1 MAGRL
6 AGKVAVITGAG
17 SGIGAA
23 SAELFCREGARVI
36 AVDISGKQEDVA
48 KRIGANCLPFHADVS
63 KGKDVQAMLAKAVA
77 EFGRLDIL
85 YNNAS
90 IIGEMNLAGE
100 YSEEGYD
107 QVMAVNARSAF
118 LGIRYAIPIML
129 KQGGGSIVNT
139 SSMAA
144 VVAFHA
150 EIAYCGAKAAV
161 VMMTKAAATEYAG
174 KKIRVNAILPGAIK
188 TGMTAGMTAGM
199 DQAALDVVYK
209 ATPMGRMAEASEV
222 ANLALFLASDES
234 SFITGSTILIDG
246 GYTSL

>member
-1 MAGRL
+1 M
-6 AGKVAVITGAG
+6 AVITGAG

-23 SAELFCREGARVI
+23 AAELFCREGAKVVI
-36 AVDISGKQEDVA
+36 VDISGKQEDVA
-48 KRIGANCLPFHADVS
+48 KRIGANCVPFHADVS
-63 KGKDVQAMLAKAVA
+63 KGKDVQAMLAKAVS

-107 QVMAVNARSAF
+107 QVMAVNARSVF

-161 VMMTKAAATEYAG
+161 CMMTKAAATEYARQ
-174 KKIRVNAILPGAIK
+174 KIRVNSILPGAIK
-188 TGMTAGMTAGM
+188 TGMTAGM

-234 SFITGSTILIDG
+234 SFITGSNILVDG

>member
-1 MAGRL
+1 MAARL
-6 AGKVAVITGAG
+6 AGRVAVITGAG

-48 KRIGANCLPFHADVS
+48 KRIGATCLPFHADVS
-63 KGKDVQAMLAKAVA
+63 KGKDVQAMLAKAVS
-77 EFGRLDIL
+77 EFGRLDVL

-107 QVMAVNARSAF
+107 QVMAVNARSVF
-118 LGIRYAIPIML
+118 LGIRYAIPLML

-139 SSMAA
+139 ASMAS

-150 EIAYCGAKAAV
+150 QIAYCGAKAAV

-174 KKIRVNAILPGAIK
+174 KKIRVNAILPGPIK
-188 TGMTAGMTAGM
+188 TGMTAGM

-222 ANLALFLASDES
+222 ANLALFLASDEA

>member
-6 AGKVAVITGAG
+6 EGKVAVITGAG

-23 SAELFCREGARVI
+23 SAEVFCREGAKVI

-63 KGKDVQAMLAKAVA
+63 KSKDVQAMLAKAVSA
-77 EFGRLDIL
+77 FGRLDIL

-90 IIGEMNLAGE
+90 IQGELSVSGE
-100 YSEEGYD
+100 YSEEGFD
-107 QVMAVNARSAF
+107 EVWAVNGKSAF

-129 KQGGGSIVNT
+129 KQGGGSIVST

-144 VVAFHA
+144 VVAFNK

-161 VMMTKAAATEYAG
+161 CMMTKVAAVEYASKG
-174 KKIRVNAILPGAIK
+174 IRVNAILPGAIK
-188 TGMTAGMTAGM
+188 TGMTA
-199 DQAALDVVYK
+199 ALDATLMAAVNQV
-209 ATPMGRMAEASEV
+209 TPMGRMAEASEV

-234 SFITGSTILIDG
+234 SFITGSCILVDG
-246 GYTSL
+246 GYTSI

>member
-6 AGKVAVITGAG
+6 EGKVAVITGAG

-23 SAELFCREGARVI
+23 SAELFCREGAKVV

-48 KRIGANCLPFHADVS
+48 KRIGANCLPFRADVS
-63 KGKDVQAMLAKAVA
+63 KGKEVQAMLAKAVST
-77 EFGRLDIL
+77 FGRLDVL

-90 IIGEMNLAGE
+90 IIGEMSLAGE

-107 QVMAVNARSAF
+107 EVMAVNARSAF

-161 VMMTKAAATEYAG
+161 CMMTKAAATEYAG
-174 KKIRVNAILPGAIK
+174 KNIRVNSILPGAIK
-188 TGMTAGMTAGM
+188 TGMTAGM
-199 DQAALDVVYK
+199 DQAALNVVYK

-234 SFITGSTILIDG
+234 SFVTGSNILIDG

>member
-1 MAGRL
+1 M
-6 AGKVAVITGAG
+6 
-17 SGIGAA
+17 SG
-23 SAELFCREGARVI
+23 ER
-36 AVDISGKQEDVA
+36 DDVA
-48 KRIGANCLPFHADVS
+48 KRIGPNCIPFHADVS
-63 KGKDVQAMLAKAVA
+63 KGAEVRAMLDKAVST
-77 EFGRLDIL
+77 FGRLDVL

-161 VMMTKAAATEYAG
+161 NMMTKAAATEYARQN
-174 KKIRVNAILPGAIK
+174 IRVNAIMPGAIK
-188 TGMTAGMTAGM
+188 TGMTAGM

-222 ANLALFLASDES
+222 ANLALFLACDES
-234 SFITGSTILIDG
+234 SFITGSTILVDG

>member
-23 SAELFCREGARVI
+23 SAELFCREGAKVV
-36 AVDISGKQEDVA
+36 AVDISGKQEEVA
-48 KRIGANCLPFHADVS
+48 KRIGASCLPFHADVS
-63 KGKDVQAMLAKAVA
+63 KSKDVQAMLAKAVST
-77 EFGRLDIL
+77 FGRLDIL

-90 IIGEMNLAGE
+90 IQGELSVSGE
-100 YSEEGYD
+100 YSEEGFD
-107 QVMAVNARSAF
+107 EVWAVNGKSAF

-129 KQGGGSIVNT
+129 KQGGSIIST

-144 VVAFHA
+144 VVAFNK

-161 VMMTKAAATEYAG
+161 CMMTKVAAVEYAA

-188 TGMTAGMTAGM
+188 TGMTA
-199 DQAALDVVYK
+199 ALDETLMAIVNQ

-222 ANLALFLASDES
+222 ANLALFLGSDES
-234 SFITGSTILIDG
+234 SFITGSCILIDG
-246 GYTSL
+246 GYTSI